1 MAYAHTHKAE
11 KVLLPELFRLSGLT
25 HDEKLENLLMLL
37 EGEDTSSLTVAN
49 LPTSGEAVTAM
60 PQNMATEATD
70 KLNCRT
76 QEADINVMQFV
87 IWSDTTGKYNWLLGY
102 VKNITNTQYEIDHL
116 CDTTTTSDIKWYYPS
131 TEDIQFAGKE

>member
-11 KVLLPELFRLSGLT
+11 KVSLPELFKLSGIT

-37 EGEDTSSLTVAN
+37 EGEDTSSSLIVAN

-70 KLNCRT
+70 KLNYRT
-76 QEADINVMQFV
+76 QEAGINVMQFV

-116 CDTTTTSDIKWYYPS
+116 CGTTTKSDIK
-131 TEDIQFAGKE
+131 